1 MNIKAK
7 DLMRGDVFRMHVYG
21 EVVSVEPV
29 AGGKRVKVHLTLENQ
44 GGRANCGASSNDPG
58 KSELGF
64 TDVGSEIEFICKPGK
79 AFHVYNRDEDD
90 DDGDNDGDNDGGDD
104 DDGEAA

>member
-44 GGRANCGASSNDPG
+44 GGRANCGTPSNPG
-58 KSELGF
+58 KSELEF
-64 TDVGSEIEFICKPGK
+64 TEIEFICKPGK

-90 DDGDNDGDNDGGDD
+90 DDGDNDGGDD